1 MVYEFTEEQINQ
13 INGMGMFSRYG
24 AMQGLVVPSPDLPVT
39 YDSLVEQYG
48 DQARYAVKAFG
59 LEESCCSMLAEMWA
73 GMDIDIFRDIAA
85 SGVDLKEFLRGE
97 SKKVEP

>member
-1 MVYEFTEEQINQ
+1 MVYEFTTEQIEQ

-48 DQARYAVKAFG
+48 DQARYAVKTFG
-59 LEESCCSMLAEMWA
+59 LEESFCSMLAEMWA

-97 SKKVEP
+97 RKKVEP

>member
-1 MVYEFTEEQINQ
+1 MIYEFTEEQIAQVNS
-13 INGMGMFSRYG
+13 MGMFSRYG
-24 AMQGLVVPSPDLPVT
+24 AMQGLVTPSADLPVT

-59 LEESCCSMLAEMWA
+59 LEESCCHMLAEMWA

-85 SGVDLKEFLRGE
+85 SGVDLKEFLRGQV
-97 SKKVEP
+97 SKVEP